1 MPLDEPP
8 ELTSNIYPF
17 NFKTEIT
24 NNFKDLP
31 YLLNDVIPKLV
42 LEAAFISL
50 SSSRKFSQV
59 VYLDINYANFD
70 LFLLFFSCPLG
81 ACNW

>member
-31 YLLNDVIPKLV
+31 YLLNGIIPKLV
-42 LEAAFISL
+42 LEAAFISFP
-50 SSSRKFSQV
+50 SKNCSQL
-59 VYLDINYANFD
+59 VYLDMNYAKI
-70 LFLLFFSCPLG
+70 
-81 ACNW
+81 